1 MRVEPSEFLAHTRL
15 SAEVVETWIAAGWL
29 VPGRID
35 GARSFS
41 EVDIA
46 RARLIRDLQQAL
58 GVNDEAVPVIL
69 DLLDQMHGLRRA
81 LRALSAAL
89 AAQPE
94 ETRRTIIADLR
105 APRASRES
113 GG

>member
-1 MRVEPSEFLAHTRL
+1 MEPSEFLAHTRL
-15 SAEVVETWIAAGWL
+15 TADVVETWIVAGWL
-29 VPGRID
+29 VPARHD
-35 GARSFS
+35 GDHSFS

-46 RARLIRDLQQAL
+46 RARLIRDLQQDL

-69 DLLDQMHGLRRA
+69 DLLDQMHGLRQA
-81 LRALSAAL
+81 LRALTAAL

-94 ETRRTIIADLR
+94 DTRQAVIADAR
-105 APRASRES
+105 ATRTARES